1 MYLMGMYLIAVYFMG
16 VHLGGM
22 YLIGV
27 NLVSMYR
34 NYRIFNDRRRELD

>member
-1 MYLMGMYLIAVYFMG
+1 MGMYLIAVYFMG